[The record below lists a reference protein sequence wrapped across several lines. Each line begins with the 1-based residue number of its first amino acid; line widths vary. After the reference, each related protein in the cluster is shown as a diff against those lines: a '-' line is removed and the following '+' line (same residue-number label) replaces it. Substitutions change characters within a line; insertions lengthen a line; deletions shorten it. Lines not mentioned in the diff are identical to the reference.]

1 MIDAMVNTVEAFL
14 DRFSIS
20 RITMGDIVSFVNF
33 LELDNTKQKLKKT
46 LNTLKVRFETS
57 GCFHVFTTFII
68 SCMECKDKQKYL
80 QNQIFA
86 LGIHK

>member
-1 MIDAMVNTVEAFL
+1 MIDALVNTVEAFL

-57 GCFHVFTTFII
+57 SYFHVFTSFII
-68 SCMECKDKQKYL
+68 SCMECKTTYKIKYL
-80 QNQIFA
+80 
-86 LGIHK
+86 H